1 MNNQLTL
8 FDRDSD
14 YLESSVKDFDS
25 KTASF
30 RVHASLIY
38 KLGESLIADEI
49 TALSELIKNAY
60 DADATVCALS
70 ISSDYIEEIDG
81 KECTGCI
88 ELSDNG
94 CGMDLTTIVNGWLTL
109 SNSPKKKMK
118 KEQKTTPKYHRYPLG
133 DKGLGRL
140 SVQKIGRYMQMTTK
154 AADSNIEYRVIIP
167 WGDFLKN
174 TTIDQIPVTIEKQDV
189 VSQKSYTKIIIK
201 DLINPE
207 MWGQTEQIS
216 LLTNSIN
223 KIVSPFRSKKSS
235 FHVVAQINGQPI
247 DTENKVFDEL
257 LSSARA
263 KHTIKYSTGTAT
275 IVSEFKNSF
284 FYNREVLHRVMSGE
298 FTLSETAVRDFLQ
311 TYKKDFPNVSTYFRE
326 GVSLISEDTCKFPD
340 IAAPI
345 FTDKSDSNEIKKSIP
360 IDPGIFECEIYEYS
374 LDQKFLDYLYD
385 NISYSRLIERDEYR
399 DFVSRYHGIKVVR
412 DGFVIQG
419 FGDGDGGDWLGLSSS
434 SKTTGYFFDLR
445 NDSVIGCVYL
455 TGVAN
460 SVLKETTNREGFV
473 EDEYFRAFKSILDGS
488 IKRINRN
495 RKKLN
500 DFMKRYVVDSIAFSG
515 NPSSDVLNYK
525 PAIEQIR
532 EDLRTVDAS
541 VAGKSA
547 HINVALKEYKTA
559 QGLIADAPFIPLETV
574 SKIDEIYG
582 YIQAAS
588 DDYQLLLSERDAIGK
603 KLDAI
608 NLDFEKMSERL
619 QDLFELAGL
628 GLSVEMFTH
637 EFDSSIRSVRQK
649 NQQIVS
655 NRAAQTV
662 DNLVR
667 HINYVT
673 YSLDALRKQMSY
685 FNPGLKFVRAEKQ
698 IFSFKEFIKTHKSFY
713 IERCKNKNIEFYV
726 DVSRDFDL
734 RLNRGM
740 LNQVFDNLFSN
751 AEYWLDYSAQQGL
764 IENKQYH
771 ISAILDLCVFNGSG
785 QASVVLNDIASY
797 DRDLE
802 AYTNNYR
809 IRFGEVLETVKAVQ
823 SNRAKLES
831 FLSGGADITAE
842 DAKAAYEYLEGVD
855 SNMKK
860 FDSIEIAISFP
871 VRRIARLN
879 ELTTIDIVKEY
890 GIALSRIGHPFDFS
904 GEISAFE

>member
-1 MNNQLTL
+1 M
-8 FDRDSD
+8 
-14 YLESSVKDFDS
+14 
-25 KTASF
+25 
-30 RVHASLIY
+30 
-38 KLGESLIADEI
+38 
-49 TALSELIKNAY
+49 
-60 DADATVCALS
+60 
-70 ISSDYIEEIDG
+70 
-81 KECTGCI
+81 
-88 ELSDNG
+88 
-94 CGMDLTTIVNGWLTL
+94 
-109 SNSPKKKMK
+109 
-118 KEQKTTPKYHRYPLG
+118 
-133 DKGLGRL
+133 
-140 SVQKIGRYMQMTTK
+140 
-154 AADSNIEYRVIIP
+154 
-167 WGDFLKN
+167 KN

-263 KHTIKYSTGTAT
+263 KHTIKYSTGTAI

-284 FYNREVLHRVMSGE
+284 FYNREVLRRVMSGE

-559 QGLIADAPFIPLETV
+559 QGLIADAPFIPPETV

-698 IFSFKEFIKTHKSFY
+698 IFSFKEFIETHKSFY
-713 IERCKNKNIEFYV
+713 IERCKDKNIEFYV

-771 ISAILDLCVFNGSG
+771 ISAIERGIIVVWDNGIGISP
-785 QASVVLNDIASY
+785 
-797 DRDLE
+797 DLE
-802 AYTNNYR
+802 TRLFDPFETKKKDGRGLGLYIAAGNLKYSSSR
-809 IRFGEVLETVKAVQ
+809 IRL
-823 SNRAKLES
+823 
-831 FLSGGADITAE
+831 
-842 DAKAAYEYLEGVD
+842 
-855 SNMKK
+855 
-860 FDSIEIAISFP
+860 
-871 VRRIARLN
+871 LN
-879 ELTTIDIVKEY
+879 ERNRFGNLFKFEIDVSQ
-890 GIALSRIGHPFDFS
+890 AMQ
-904 GEISAFE
+904 

>member
-1 MNNQLTL
+1 MSISALKEKFNSLTL
-8 FDRDSD
+8 ESENHWDYRGNNNSERDYVHGFCTYPAMMVPKMQREMLD
-14 YLESSVKDFDS
+14 VCLEHLQD
-25 KTASF
+25 T
-30 RVHASLIY
+30 
-38 KLGESLIADEI
+38 
-49 TALSELIKNAY
+49 
-60 DADATVCALS
+60 S
-70 ISSDYIEEIDG
+70 IRLLDPFAGSG
-81 KECTGCI
+81 
-88 ELSDNG
+88 
-94 CGMDLTTIVNGWLTL
+94 TILVEGTL

-235 FHVVAQINGQPI
+235 FHVIAQINGQPI

-345 FTDKSDSNEIKKSIP
+345 FTDKSDSNETKKSIP

-547 HINVALKEYKTA
+547 HIDVALKEYKTA
-559 QGLIADAPFIPLETV
+559 QSLIADAPFIPPETV

-662 DNLVR
+662 NNLVR

-698 IFSFKEFIKTHKSFY
+698 IFSFKEFIETHKSFY
-713 IERCKNKNIEFYV
+713 VERCKNKNIEFCV

-771 ISAILDLCVFNGSG
+771 ISAIERGIIVVWDNGIGISP
-785 QASVVLNDIASY
+785 
-797 DRDLE
+797 DLE
-802 AYTNNYR
+802 TRLFDPFETKKKDGRGLGLYIAAGNLKYSSSR
-809 IRFGEVLETVKAVQ
+809 IRL
-823 SNRAKLES
+823 
-831 FLSGGADITAE
+831 
-842 DAKAAYEYLEGVD
+842 
-855 SNMKK
+855 
-860 FDSIEIAISFP
+860 
-871 VRRIARLN
+871 LN
-879 ELTTIDIVKEY
+879 ERNRFGNLFKFEIDVSQ
-890 GIALSRIGHPFDFS
+890 AMQ
-904 GEISAFE
+904 

>member
-1 MNNQLTL
+1 MNSQLTL

-49 TALSELIKNAY
+49 TALSELIKNTY
-60 DADATVCALS
+60 DADATVCTLS
-70 ISSDYIEEIDG
+70 ICSDYVEEIDG
-81 KECTGCI
+81 KVCKGCI

-140 SVQKIGRYMQMTTK
+140 SVQKLGRYMQMTTK
-154 AADSNIEYRVIIP
+154 AADSNIEYRVVIP

-207 MWGQTEQIS
+207 MWGQTEQIN

-235 FHVVAQINGQPI
+235 FRVVAQINGQPI

-263 KHTIKYSTGTAT
+263 KHTIRYASGLASIT
-275 IVSEFKNSF
+275 SEYKNSF
-284 FYNREVLHRVMSGE
+284 FYNRAVLSKVMSGE
-298 FTLSETAVRDFLQ
+298 FTLTETAIGDFLKA
-311 TYKKDFPNVSTYFRE
+311 YKKELSNVSTCFRD
-326 GVSLISEDTCKFPD
+326 GISLISEDSCSFPD
-340 IAAPI
+340 ITLPI
-345 FTDKSDSNEIKKSIP
+345 SSNLLSLSNPKRHDSV
-360 IDPGIFECEIYEYS
+360 DPGPFECEIYEYS
-374 LDQKFLDYLYD
+374 LDSAFLDLLYD
-385 NISYSRLIERDEYR
+385 NISYSRLIQRDEYR
-399 DFVSRYHGIKVVR
+399 EFVSRFHGIKVVR
-412 DGFVIQG
+412 DSFVIQG

-434 SKTTGYFFDLR
+434 SKTTGKFFDMR

-455 TGVAN
+455 TGVNN
-460 SVLKETTNREGFV
+460 SALKETTNREGFV
-473 EDEYFRAFKSILDGS
+473 EDEYFRAFKSVLEDS
-488 IKRINRN
+488 IKRINHN
-495 RKKLN
+495 RQRLN
-500 DFMKRYVVDSIAFSG
+500 NLMKQYVTNSIALSG

-525 PAIEQIR
+525 PTIEQIR

-541 VAGKSA
+541 VSGKFA
-547 HINVALKEYKTA
+547 HIDVALEEYKTA
-559 QGLIADAPFIPLETV
+559 QRLIADAPFIPPETV
-574 SKIDEIYG
+574 SKMDEIYG

-588 DDYQLLLSERDAIGK
+588 DDYRLLLSERDAISR
-603 KLDAI
+603 KLDVI
-608 NLDFEKMSERL
+608 NLDFEKMSERI

-649 NQQIVS
+649 NQQIVA

-662 DNLVR
+662 DSLVR

-685 FNPGLKFVRAEKQ
+685 FNPGLKYVRAEKQ
-698 IFSFKEFIKTHKSFY
+698 VFSFREFIETHKSFY
-713 IERCKNKNIEFYV
+713 IERCNNKNIEFSV
-726 DVSRDFDL
+726 DITVDFNL

-751 AEYWLDYSAQQGL
+751 SEYWLEYSVQQGL
-764 IENKQYH
+764 IESKQYN
-771 ISAILDLCVFNGSG
+771 ISTPERGIIVVWDNGIGIS
-785 QASVVLNDIASY
+785 S
-797 DRDLE
+797 DLE
-802 AYTNNYR
+802 TRLFDPFETKKKDGRGLGLYIAAGNLKYSSSR
-809 IRFGEVLETVKAVQ
+809 IRL
-823 SNRAKLES
+823 
-831 FLSGGADITAE
+831 
-842 DAKAAYEYLEGVD
+842 
-855 SNMKK
+855 
-860 FDSIEIAISFP
+860 
-871 VRRIARLN
+871 LN
-879 ELTTIDIVKEY
+879 ERNQFGNLFKFEIDV
-890 GIALSRIGHPFDFS
+890 SQVTQ
-904 GEISAFE
+904 

>member
-1 MNNQLTL
+1 MNDQLTL

-14 YLESSVKDFDS
+14 YLESSVKGFDS

-38 KLGESLIADEI
+38 KLGESLIADEV

-60 DADATVCALS
+60 DADATICSLA
-70 ISSDYIEEIDG
+70 ISSDHIEEING
-81 KECTGCI
+81 RECKGSI

-94 CGMDLTTIVNGWLTL
+94 CGMDLATIVNGWLTL

-140 SVQKIGRYMQMTTK
+140 SVQKLGRYMQMTTK
-154 AADSNIEYRVIIP
+154 AADSNIEYCVIIP

-174 TTIDQIPVTIEKQDV
+174 TTIDQIPVTIEKQNVASD
-189 VSQKSYTKIIIK
+189 KSYTKIVIK
-201 DLINPE
+201 DLIDPE
-207 MWGQTEQIS
+207 MWGQSEQIS

-235 FHVVAQINGQPI
+235 FHVVAQINNQPI
-247 DTENKVFDEL
+247 DTANTVFDEL

-263 KHTIKYSTGTAT
+263 KHTVKYSSGTAS

-284 FYNREVLHRVMSGE
+284 FYNRDVLSRVMSGE
-298 FTLSETAVRDFLQ
+298 FTLSESAIRDFLQ
-311 TYKKDFPNVSTYFRE
+311 TYKKDFPNVSTCFKE
-326 GVSLISEDTCKFPD
+326 GVSLIAEDVCSFPD
-340 IAAPI
+340 IAIPVSSSGIA
-345 FTDKSDSNEIKKSIP
+345 SNDVKRP
-360 IDPGIFECEIYEYS
+360 FFNDPGDFECEIYEYS
-374 LDQKFLDYLYD
+374 LDREYLDYLYN
-385 NISYSRLIERDEYR
+385 NISYNRLIERDEYR

-455 TGVAN
+455 TGIAN

-473 EDEYFRAFKSILDGS
+473 EDEFFRAFKSILDGS
-488 IKRINRN
+488 VKRINRN

-500 DFMKRYVVDSIAFSG
+500 DLMKKYVINSIAFSG
-515 NPSSDVLNYK
+515 NPSSDILNYK
-525 PAIEQIR
+525 PTIEQIR
-532 EDLRTVDAS
+532 EELRDVDPM
-541 VAGKSA
+541 VVGKST
-547 HINVALKEYKTA
+547 HIDVALEEYKTA
-559 QGLIADAPFIPLETV
+559 QTMVTDAPFVPAETV
-574 SKIDEIYG
+574 SKMNEIYKH
-582 YIQAAS
+582 IQAAS
-588 DDYQLLLSERDAIGK
+588 NDYQLLLSERDAISR

-608 NLDFEKMSERL
+608 NLDFEKMSERI

-637 EFDSSIRSVRQK
+637 EFDSSIRNIRLK
-649 NQQIVS
+649 NQQIVANKS
-655 NRAAQTV
+655 SQTV
-662 DNLVR
+662 DSLVR

-698 IFSFKEFIKTHKSFY
+698 IFTIKEFIETHRSFY
-713 IERCKNKNIEFYV
+713 IERCNTKNIEFNV
-726 DVSRDFDL
+726 DIAVDFDL

-751 AEYWLDYSAQQGL
+751 SEYWLDYSVQQGL
-764 IENKQYH
+764 IENKQYN
-771 ISAILDLCVFNGSG
+771 ISTQERGIIIVWDNGIGISP
-785 QASVVLNDIASY
+785 
-797 DRDLE
+797 DLE
-802 AYTNNYR
+802 TRLFDPFETKKKEGRGLGLYIAAGNLKYSSSR
-809 IRFGEVLETVKAVQ
+809 IRL
-823 SNRAKLES
+823 
-831 FLSGGADITAE
+831 
-842 DAKAAYEYLEGVD
+842 
-855 SNMKK
+855 
-860 FDSIEIAISFP
+860 
-871 VRRIARLN
+871 LN
-879 ELTTIDIVKEY
+879 ERNQFGNLFKFEIDV
-890 GIALSRIGHPFDFS
+890 SQVTQ
-904 GEISAFE
+904 

>member
-1 MNNQLTL
+1 MNSQLTL

-38 KLGESLIADEI
+38 KLGESLIADEV
-49 TALSELIKNAY
+49 TALSELIKNTY
-60 DADATVCALS
+60 DADATVCTLS
-70 ISSDYIEEIDG
+70 ISSDYVEEIDG
-81 KECTGCI
+81 KECKGCI

-140 SVQKIGRYMQMTTK
+140 SVQKLGRYMQMTTK
-154 AADSNIEYRVIIP
+154 AADSTVEYHVVIP

-174 TTIDQIPVTIEKQDV
+174 TTIDKIPVTIEKQDV

-223 KIVSPFRSKKSS
+223 KIVSPFRSKESS
-235 FHVVAQINGQPI
+235 FRVLAQINGQPV

-263 KHTIKYSTGTAT
+263 KHTIKYSKGTAI

-284 FYNREVLHRVMSGE
+284 FYNREVLSKVMSGE

-311 TYKKDFPNVSTYFRE
+311 SYKKDFPNVHTYFQE
-326 GVSLISEDTCKFPD
+326 GVSLISEDTYILSD
-340 IAAPI
+340 MLTPI
-345 FTDKSDSNEIKKSIP
+345 VLDESDLSAIKKSVP
-360 IDPGIFECEIYEYS
+360 IDPGAFECEIYEYS
-374 LDQKFLDYLYD
+374 LDQKLLEYLYD

-399 DFVSRYHGIKVVR
+399 DFVSRYHGVKVAR

-434 SKTTGYFFDLR
+434 SKTTGYYFDLR

-455 TGVAN
+455 TGIAN

-473 EDEYFRAFKSILDGS
+473 EDEYFRAFKSILVGS
-488 IKRINRN
+488 IKRINRI

-500 DFMKRYVVDSIAFSG
+500 DSMRRYVVDSIAFSG

-525 PAIEQIR
+525 PTIEQIR

-547 HINVALKEYKTA
+547 HIDVALEEYKTA
-559 QGLIADAPFIPLETV
+559 QRLIVDAPFIPPETV
-574 SKIDEIYG
+574 SKMDEIYG

-588 DDYQLLLSERDAIGK
+588 DDYRLLLSERDAISR
-603 KLDAI
+603 KLDSI
-608 NLDFEKMSERL
+608 NLDFEKMSERI

-637 EFDSSIRSVRQK
+637 EFDSSIRSVRLK
-649 NQQIVS
+649 NQQIVA

-662 DNLVR
+662 DSLIR

-698 IFSFKEFIKTHKSFY
+698 IFSFKEFIETHKLFY
-713 IERCKNKNIEFYV
+713 LERCNTKNIEFNV
-726 DVSRDFDL
+726 DIAVDFDL
-734 RLNRGM
+734 RINRGM
-740 LNQVFDNLFSN
+740 FNQVFDNLFSN
-751 AEYWLDYSAQQGL
+751 SEYWLDYSVKQGL
-764 IENKQYH
+764 IEKKRYNIFTQERG
-771 ISAILDLCVFNGSG
+771 IIIVWDNGIGVSP
-785 QASVVLNDIASY
+785 DIEKRLFDPFETKKKDGRGLGLYIAAGNLKYSSS
-797 DRDLE
+797 
-802 AYTNNYR
+802 R
-809 IRFGEVLETVKAVQ
+809 IRL
-823 SNRAKLES
+823 
-831 FLSGGADITAE
+831 
-842 DAKAAYEYLEGVD
+842 
-855 SNMKK
+855 
-860 FDSIEIAISFP
+860 
-871 VRRIARLN
+871 LN
-879 ELTTIDIVKEY
+879 ERNQFGNLFKFEIDV
-890 GIALSRIGHPFDFS
+890 SQVTQ
-904 GEISAFE
+904 

>member
-1 MNNQLTL
+1 MNSQLTL

-49 TALSELIKNAY
+49 TALSELIKNTY
-60 DADATVCALS
+60 DADATVCTLS
-70 ISSDYIEEIDG
+70 ISSDYVEEIDG
-81 KECTGCI
+81 KECKGCI

-118 KEQKTTPKYHRYPLG
+118 KEQKTTPQYHRYPLG

-140 SVQKIGRYMQMTTK
+140 SVQKLGRHMQMTTK
-154 AADSNIEYRVIIP
+154 AADSTVEYRVIIP

-174 TTIDQIPVTIEKQDV
+174 TTIDQIPVTIEKQNV
-189 VSQKSYTKIIIK
+189 ASQKSYTKIIIK

-263 KHTIKYSTGTAT
+263 KHTIRYSTGTAT

-284 FYNREVLHRVMSGE
+284 FYNRDVLSRVMSGE

-311 TYKKDFPNVSTYFRE
+311 AYKKEFPNVSTHFHE
-326 GVSLISEDTCKFPD
+326 GVSLISEDTCTFPD
-340 IAAPI
+340 IVTPI
-345 FTDKSDSNEIKKSIP
+345 SSDESDSSGIKKSVP
-360 IDPGIFECEIYEYS
+360 IDPGTFECEIYEYS
-374 LDQKFLDYLYD
+374 LDQKLLDYLYD
-385 NISYSRLIERDEYR
+385 NISYGRLIERDEYR

-455 TGVAN
+455 TGVSN

-488 IKRINRN
+488 VKRINRN

-500 DFMKRYVVDSIAFSG
+500 DYMKRYVVDSIAVSG
-515 NPSSDVLNYK
+515 NPSPDVLNYR
-525 PAIEQIR
+525 PTIEQIR
-532 EDLRTVDAS
+532 KDIRTVDAS

-547 HINVALKEYKTA
+547 HIDVVLKEYKTA
-559 QGLIADAPFIPLETV
+559 QRLIADAPFISPETV
-574 SKIDEIYG
+574 SKVDEIYG

-588 DDYQLLLSERDAIGK
+588 DDYRLLLSERDAISK

-608 NLDFEKMSERL
+608 NLDFEKMSERI

-637 EFDSSIRSVRQK
+637 EFDSSIRSIRQK
-649 NQQIVS
+649 NQQIVA
-655 NRAAQTV
+655 NRDAQTA
-662 DNLVR
+662 DSLVR

-698 IFSFKEFIKTHKSFY
+698 IFSFREFIETHKSFY
-713 IERCKNKNIEFYV
+713 IERCNTKNIEFSIE
-726 DVSRDFDL
+726 VSVDFDL

-751 AEYWLDYSAQQGL
+751 SEYWLDYSVQQGL

-771 ISAILDLCVFNGSG
+771 ISTTERGIIVVWDNGIGIS
-785 QASVVLNDIASY
+785 S
-797 DRDLE
+797 DLE
-802 AYTNNYR
+802 TRLFDPFETKKKDGRGLGLYIAAGNLKYSSSR
-809 IRFGEVLETVKAVQ
+809 IRL
-823 SNRAKLES
+823 
-831 FLSGGADITAE
+831 
-842 DAKAAYEYLEGVD
+842 
-855 SNMKK
+855 
-860 FDSIEIAISFP
+860 
-871 VRRIARLN
+871 LN
-879 ELTTIDIVKEY
+879 ERNQFDNLFKFEIDV
-890 GIALSRIGHPFDFS
+890 SQVTQ
-904 GEISAFE
+904 

>member
-284 FYNREVLHRVMSGE
+284 FYNR
-298 FTLSETAVRDFLQ
+298 
-311 TYKKDFPNVSTYFRE
+311 
-326 GVSLISEDTCKFPD
+326 VSLISEDTCKFPD

-771 ISAILDLCVFNGSG
+771 ISAIERGIIVVWDNGIGISP
-785 QASVVLNDIASY
+785 
-797 DRDLE
+797 DLE
-802 AYTNNYR
+802 TRLFDPFETKKKDGRGLGLYIAAGNLKYSSSR
-809 IRFGEVLETVKAVQ
+809 IRL
-823 SNRAKLES
+823 
-831 FLSGGADITAE
+831 
-842 DAKAAYEYLEGVD
+842 
-855 SNMKK
+855 
-860 FDSIEIAISFP
+860 
-871 VRRIARLN
+871 LN
-879 ELTTIDIVKEY
+879 ERNRFGNLFKFEIDVSQ
-890 GIALSRIGHPFDFS
+890 AMQ
-904 GEISAFE
+904 

>member
-1 MNNQLTL
+1 MNSQLTL

-14 YLESSVKDFDS
+14 YLESSLEDFDS

-49 TALSELIKNAY
+49 TALSELIKNTY
-60 DADATVCALS
+60 DADATVCTLS
-70 ISSDYIEEIDG
+70 INSDYVEEIDG
-81 KECTGCI
+81 KVCKGCI

-94 CGMDLTTIVNGWLTL
+94 CGMDLATIVNGWLTL

-140 SVQKIGRYMQMTTK
+140 SVQKLGRYMQMTTK
-154 AADSNIEYRVIIP
+154 VADSTVEYRVIIP

-189 VSQKSYTKIIIK
+189 ASQKSYTKITIK

-235 FHVVAQINGQPI
+235 FHVVAQINGQPV
-247 DTENKVFDEL
+247 DTENKVFDEF

-284 FYNREVLHRVMSGE
+284 FYNREVLSRVMSGE
-298 FTLSETAVRDFLQ
+298 FTLSETAVKDFLQ
-311 TYKKDFPNVSTYFRE
+311 TYKKDFPNVSTYFQE
-326 GVSLISEDTCKFPD
+326 GVSLISEDACTFPH
-340 IAAPI
+340 IITPMAADGP
-345 FTDKSDSNEIKKSIP
+345 DSSGIKKSVS
-360 IDPGIFECEIYEYS
+360 IDPGAFECEIYEYS
-374 LDQKFLDYLYD
+374 LDQKLLDYLYD
-385 NISYSRLIERDEYR
+385 NISYNRLIARDEYR

-455 TGVAN
+455 TGVSN

-473 EDEYFRAFKSILDGS
+473 EDEYFRAFKSILDDS

-500 DFMKRYVVDSIAFSG
+500 DSMKQYVVDSIAFSG
-515 NPSSDVLNYK
+515 NPGSDVLNYK
-525 PAIEQIR
+525 PTIEQIR
-532 EDLRTVDAS
+532 EDLRAVD
-541 VAGKSA
+541 VAVSGKST
-547 HINVALKEYKTA
+547 HIDVALEEYKNA
-559 QGLIADAPFIPLETV
+559 QRLIADAPFVPPETV
-574 SKIDEIYG
+574 NKMDEIYG

-588 DDYQLLLSERDAIGK
+588 DDYRLLLHERDAISR

-608 NLDFEKMSERL
+608 NLDFEKMSERI

-649 NQQIVS
+649 NQQIIA
-655 NRAAQTV
+655 NRDVQTV
-662 DNLVR
+662 DSLVR

-698 IFSFKEFIKTHKSFY
+698 VFSFREFIETHKSFY
-713 IERCKNKNIEFYV
+713 IDRCNNKNIEFSV
-726 DVSRDFDL
+726 DIAVDFEL
-734 RLNRGM
+734 RLNKGM

-751 AEYWLDYSAQQGL
+751 SEYWLEYSVQQGL
-764 IENKQYH
+764 IENKQYN
-771 ISAILDLCVFNGSG
+771 ISTSERGIIVVWDNGIGISP
-785 QASVVLNDIASY
+785 
-797 DRDLE
+797 DLE
-802 AYTNNYR
+802 TRLFDPFETKKKDGRGLGLYIAAGNLKYSSSR
-809 IRFGEVLETVKAVQ
+809 IRL
-823 SNRAKLES
+823 
-831 FLSGGADITAE
+831 
-842 DAKAAYEYLEGVD
+842 
-855 SNMKK
+855 
-860 FDSIEIAISFP
+860 
-871 VRRIARLN
+871 LN
-879 ELTTIDIVKEY
+879 ERNQFGNLFKFEIDVSQ
-890 GIALSRIGHPFDFS
+890 ATQ
-904 GEISAFE
+904 

>member
-94 CGMDLTTIVNGWLTL
+94 CGMDLTTIVNVWLTL

-559 QGLIADAPFIPLETV
+559 QGLIADAPFIPPETV

-603 KLDAI
+603 KL
-608 NLDFEKMSERL
+608 
-619 QDLFELAGL
+619 
-628 GLSVEMFTH
+628 FTH

-751 AEYWLDYSAQQGL
+751 AEYWLDYFAQQGL

-771 ISAILDLCVFNGSG
+771 ISAIERGIIVVWDNGIGISP
-785 QASVVLNDIASY
+785 
-797 DRDLE
+797 DLE
-802 AYTNNYR
+802 TRLFDPFETKKKDGRGLGLYIAAGNLKYSSSR
-809 IRFGEVLETVKAVQ
+809 IRL
-823 SNRAKLES
+823 
-831 FLSGGADITAE
+831 
-842 DAKAAYEYLEGVD
+842 
-855 SNMKK
+855 
-860 FDSIEIAISFP
+860 
-871 VRRIARLN
+871 LN
-879 ELTTIDIVKEY
+879 ERNRFGNLFKFEIDVSQ
-890 GIALSRIGHPFDFS
+890 AMQ
-904 GEISAFE
+904 

>member
-1 MNNQLTL
+1 MNSQLTL

-49 TALSELIKNAY
+49 TALSELIKNSY
-60 DADATVCALS
+60 DADATVCTLS
-70 ISSDYIEEIDG
+70 ISSDYVEVIDG
-81 KECTGCI
+81 KECKGCI

-118 KEQKTTPKYHRYPLG
+118 KDQKTTPKYHRYPLG

-140 SVQKIGRYMQMTTK
+140 SVQKLGRFMQMTTK
-154 AADSNIEYRVIIP
+154 AADSNVEYRVVIP

-174 TTIDQIPVTIEKQDV
+174 TAIDKIPVTIEKNDV
-189 VSQKSYTKIIIK
+189 ISQKSYTKIVIK
-201 DLINPE
+201 DLINSE

-223 KIVSPFRSKKSS
+223 KIVSPFRSKESS
-235 FHVVAQINGQPI
+235 FRVVAQINGQPV

-263 KHTIKYSTGTAT
+263 KHTIKYNAGTAI

-284 FYNREVLHRVMSGE
+284 FYNREVLSRVMSGE
-298 FTLSETAVRDFLQ
+298 FTLSETAVKDFLQ
-311 TYKKDFPNVSTYFRE
+311 TYKKDLPNVSTFFQE
-326 GVSLISEDTCKFPD
+326 GVSLICRDTCTFPD
-340 IAAPI
+340 IVTPAA
-345 FTDKSDSNEIKKSIP
+345 SDGSDLRVIEKTVP
-360 IDPGIFECEIYEYS
+360 IDPGTFECEIYEYS
-374 LDQKFLDYLYD
+374 LDQKLLEYLYD
-385 NISYSRLIERDEYR
+385 NISYIRLINRDEYR

-473 EDEYFRAFKSILDGS
+473 EDEYFRAFKSILDNS

-500 DFMKRYVVDSIAFSG
+500 DFMKQYVVDSIAFSG
-515 NPSSDVLNYK
+515 NPSSDILKYK
-525 PAIEQIR
+525 PTIEQIR
-532 EDLRTVDAS
+532 EDLRAVDAA
-541 VAGKSA
+541 VASKSA
-547 HINVALKEYKTA
+547 HINVALEEYKTA
-559 QGLIADAPFIPLETV
+559 QRLVADAPFIPPETV
-574 SKIDEIYG
+574 SKMDEIYG

-588 DDYQLLLSERDAIGK
+588 DEYQLLLKERDAVSK
-603 KLDAI
+603 KLDLI
-608 NLDFEKMSERL
+608 NIDFEKMSERI

-637 EFDSSIRSVRQK
+637 EFDSSISSVRQK
-649 NQQIVS
+649 NQQIVA

-662 DNLVR
+662 ESLVR
-667 HINYVT
+667 HINFVT

-685 FNPGLKFVRAEKQ
+685 FNPGLKYVRAEKQ
-698 IFSFKEFIKTHKSFY
+698 IFSFREFIEAHKSFY
-713 IERCKNKNIEFYV
+713 TERCKNKSIDFVV
-726 DVSRDFDL
+726 DVSVDFDL
-734 RLNRGM
+734 RINRGM

-751 AEYWLDYSAQQGL
+751 SEYWLEYSAQHGL
-764 IENKQYH
+764 IDDKKYH
-771 ISAILDLCVFNGSG
+771 ISTTERGIIIVWDNGIGIS
-785 QASVVLNDIASY
+785 S
-797 DRDLE
+797 DLE
-802 AYTNNYR
+802 TRLFDPFETKKKNGRGLGLYIAAGNLRYSSSR
-809 IRFGEVLETVKAVQ
+809 IRL
-823 SNRAKLES
+823 
-831 FLSGGADITAE
+831 
-842 DAKAAYEYLEGVD
+842 
-855 SNMKK
+855 
-860 FDSIEIAISFP
+860 
-871 VRRIARLN
+871 LN
-879 ELTTIDIVKEY
+879 ERNQFGNLFKFEIDV
-890 GIALSRIGHPFDFS
+890 SQVMQ
-904 GEISAFE
+904 

>member
-1 MNNQLTL
+1 MNSQLTL

-49 TALSELIKNAY
+49 TALSELIKNSY
-60 DADATVCALS
+60 DADATVCTLS
-70 ISSDYIEEIDG
+70 ISSDYVEEIDG
-81 KECTGCI
+81 KECHGCI

-94 CGMDLTTIVNGWLTL
+94 CGMDLTTIINGWLTL

-118 KEQKTTPKYHRYPLG
+118 KDQKTTPKYHRYPLG

-140 SVQKIGRYMQMTTK
+140 SVQKLGRFMQMTTK
-154 AADSNIEYRVIIP
+154 ASDSNVEFRVEIP

-174 TTIDQIPVTIEKQDV
+174 TTIDKIPVTIEKNDV
-189 VSQKSYTKIIIK
+189 ISQKSYTKIVIK

-207 MWGQTEQIS
+207 MWGQMEQIS

-223 KIVSPFRSKKSS
+223 KIVSPFRSKESS
-235 FHVVAQINGQPI
+235 FRVVAQINGQPV

-263 KHTIKYSTGTAT
+263 KHTIKYSSGTAI

-284 FYNREVLHRVMSGE
+284 FYNREVLSRVMSGE
-298 FTLSETAVRDFLQ
+298 FTLSETAVKDFLQ
-311 TYKKDFPNVSTYFRE
+311 TYKKDLPNVSTFFQE
-326 GVSLISEDTCKFPD
+326 GVSLICRDACTFPD
-340 IAAPI
+340 IVTPAASGG
-345 FTDKSDSNEIKKSIP
+345 SDLRKIEKTVP
-360 IDPGIFECEIYEYS
+360 IDPGTFECEIYEYS
-374 LDQKFLDYLYD
+374 LDQKFLEYLYD
-385 NISYSRLIERDEYR
+385 NISYIRLINRDEYR

-473 EDEYFRAFKSILDGS
+473 EDEYFRAFKSILDSS

-500 DFMKRYVVDSIAFSG
+500 DSMKRYVVDSIAFSG

-525 PAIEQIR
+525 STIEQIR
-532 EDLRTVDAS
+532 EDLRAVDAA
-541 VAGKSA
+541 VASKSA
-547 HINVALKEYKTA
+547 HIDVALEEYRTA
-559 QGLIADAPFIPLETV
+559 QRLVADAPFISPETV
-574 SKIDEIYG
+574 SKMDEIYG

-588 DDYQLLLSERDAIGK
+588 DEYQLLLKERDAVSK
-603 KLDAI
+603 KLDSI
-608 NLDFEKMSERL
+608 NIDFERMSERI

-637 EFDSSIRSVRQK
+637 EFDSSISSIRQK
-649 NQQIVS
+649 NQQIVANS
-655 NRAAQTV
+655 ADLTAES
-662 DNLVR
+662 LVR

-698 IFSFKEFIKTHKSFY
+698 IFSFREFIEAHKSFY
-713 IERCKNKNIEFYV
+713 NERCKNKSIDFVV
-726 DVSRDFDL
+726 DVGVDFDL
-734 RLNRGM
+734 RINRGM

-751 AEYWLDYSAQQGL
+751 SEYWLEYSVQHGL
-764 IENKQYH
+764 IDDKIYH
-771 ISAILDLCVFNGSG
+771 ISTAERGIVIVWDNGIGIS
-785 QASVVLNDIASY
+785 SDIETRLFDPFETKKKNGRGLGLYIAAGNLKYSSS
-797 DRDLE
+797 
-802 AYTNNYR
+802 R
-809 IRFGEVLETVKAVQ
+809 IRL
-823 SNRAKLES
+823 
-831 FLSGGADITAE
+831 
-842 DAKAAYEYLEGVD
+842 
-855 SNMKK
+855 
-860 FDSIEIAISFP
+860 
-871 VRRIARLN
+871 LN
-879 ELTTIDIVKEY
+879 ERNQFGNLFKFEIDV
-890 GIALSRIGHPFDFS
+890 SQVTQ
-904 GEISAFE
+904 